1 MEYRGSSAY
10 DNESFYEN
18 YMRRRNREDNPN
30 YVIEEP
36 VILELIGD
44 VTGKHILDLGCG
56 DARFGKELAKQGC
69 AYYEGVEGSSHMVRS
84 ALQQLDPACSRIH
97 HASMEAWDYPAR
109 HYDLVVSRLALHYVE
124 DLQLVLGKIRHA
136 LKADGR
142 FVFSVQHPV
151 LTSCVKSAEAS
162 GKRLDWIVD
171 DYFKEGERTEP
182 WIGEQVVKYHRTIEG
197 YYQALRNAGFHIEDI
212 RECVP
217 RLERFR
223 DEEEYRRRLRIP
235 LFLVF
240 HCGLKA

>member
-1 MEYRGSSAY
+1 M
-10 DNESFYEN
+10 
-18 YMRRRNREDNPN
+18 
-30 YVIEEP
+30 
-36 VILELIGD
+36 
-44 VTGKHILDLGCG
+44 
-56 DARFGKELAKQGC
+56 
-69 AYYEGVEGSSHMVRS
+69 
-84 ALQQLDPACSRIH
+84 
-97 HASMEAWDYPAR
+97 
-109 HYDLVVSRLALHYVE
+109 
-124 DLQLVLGKIRHA
+124 
-136 LKADGR
+136 
-142 FVFSVQHPV
+142 
-151 LTSCVKSAEAS
+151 KSAEAS